1 MRTAIRTTTCLALG
15 GLLAMPLLLSACGDG
30 APTSPGPVPVPE
42 AQLTFLRQAPS
53 APPLL
58 TTDTTVIATKG
69 QDLEVRLF
77 YAPPPGSGSA
87 TGEEFLRL
95 KIEEQTLLRYPAS
108 HPRQGTL
115 FQDGDT
121 VSIRIQVAPED
132 IIATLEPNGLLFNP
146 NEPARLKLR
155 YAEADDDIDNDG
167 DPDPELEV
175 EIDMWRQ
182 ENPGDP
188 WFRIGTVKSEALDE
202 VEAELFGFSRYA
214 LAI

>member
-1 MRTAIRTTTCLALG
+1 MRTANWTTTCLAPG
-15 GLLAMPLLLSACGDG
+15 AMIAMALLISACGDDG
-30 APTSPGPVPVPE
+30 PTSPGPMPVPE
-42 AQLTFLRQAPS
+42 AQLTFLRQAPT

-77 YAPPPGSGSA
+77 YAPAPGSGSQ

-95 KIEEQTLLRYPAS
+95 KIEEETLLRYPAN
-108 HPRQGTL
+108 HPRQGAV

-132 IIATLEPNGLLFNP
+132 IIATLEPSGLLFNT
-146 NEPARLKLR
+146 NEPAKLKLR
-155 YAEADDDIDNDG
+155 YAEADDDIDEDG
-167 DPDPELEV
+167 SPDPELEV

-188 WFRIGTVKSEALDE
+188 WFRIGNVKSEDLDE

>member
-1 MRTAIRTTTCLALG
+1 MRTTNWKTAVLTFG
-15 GLLAMPLLLSACGDG
+15 GLLAVPLLLSACGDDS
-30 APTSPGPVPVPE
+30 PTDPGPIPIPE
-42 AQLTFLRQAPS
+42 AQLTFLRQAPN

-58 TTDTTVIATKG
+58 TTDTTVVATKG

-95 KIEEQTLLRYPAS
+95 KIEEETLLRYPEN
-108 HPRQGTL
+108 HPRQGAA

-121 VSIRIQVAPED
+121 VSIRIQVAPDD
-132 IIATLEPNGLLFNP
+132 IIATLEPSGLTFNP
-146 NEPARLKLR
+146 NEPAKLKLR
-155 YAEADDDIDNDG
+155 YAQSDEDIDDDG
-167 DPDPELEV
+167 DADPELED

-182 ENPGDP
+182 ENLGDP
-188 WFRIGTVKSEALDE
+188 WFRIGTVKSEDLDE
-202 VEAELFGFSRYA
+202 VEADLFGFSRYA

>member
-1 MRTAIRTTTCLALG
+1 MRLTNWTTTGLTLG
-15 GLLAMPLLLSACGDG
+15 GLLVVPWLLAGCGDDS
-30 APTSPGPVPVPE
+30 PTAPGPTPTPE
-42 AQLTFLRQAPS
+42 AQLTFLRQAAT

-69 QDLEVRLF
+69 QDLEVRIF
-77 YAPPPGSGSA
+77 YAPEPGSGSA

-95 KIEEQTLLRYPAS
+95 KIEEETLLRYPDG
-108 HPRQGTL
+108 HPRQGAL

-121 VSIRIQVAPED
+121 VSIRIQVAPAD
-132 IIATLEPNGLLFNP
+132 IIATLEPSGLQFNP
-146 NEPARLKLR
+146 NEPAKLKLR
-155 YAEADDDIDNDG
+155 YAEADDDIDDDG
-167 DPDPELEV
+167 DDDPELEV

-182 ENPGDP
+182 EDLGDP
-188 WFRIGTVKSEALDE
+188 WFRIGTVKSEDLDQ

>member
-1 MRTAIRTTTCLALG
+1 MRTTNWTTTCMALG
-15 GLLAMPLLLSACGDG
+15 GLLTMLLSACGDDP
-30 APTSPGPVPVPE
+30 PTSPGPTPTPE
-42 AQLTFLRQAPS
+42 AQLTFLRQAPN

-58 TTDTTVIATKG
+58 TTDTTVVATKG

-77 YAPPPGSGSA
+77 YADPGSGGA
-87 TGEEFLRL
+87 GEEFLRL
-95 KIEEQTLLRYPAS
+95 KIEEETLLRYPDN
-108 HPRQGTL
+108 HPRQGAL

-121 VSIRIQVAPED
+121 VSIRIRIAPED

-146 NEPARLKLR
+146 NEPAKLKLR
-155 YAEADDDIDNDG
+155 YAEADDDIDDDG
-167 DPDPELEV
+167 EPDPELEG

-188 WFRIGTVKSEALDE
+188 WFRIGNVKSEDLDE
-202 VEAELFGFSRYA
+202 VEADLFGFSRYA

>member
-1 MRTAIRTTTCLALG
+1 
-15 GLLAMPLLLSACGDG
+15 
-30 APTSPGPVPVPE
+30 
-42 AQLTFLRQAPS
+42 
-53 APPLL
+53 L

-77 YAPPPGSGSA
+77 YAPSPGSGSQ

-95 KIEEQTLLRYPAS
+95 KIEEETLLRYPDN
-108 HPRQGTL
+108 HPRQGAL

-121 VSIRIQVAPED
+121 VSIRIQIAPAD
-132 IIATLEPNGLLFNP
+132 IIATLEPSGLLFNT
-146 NEPARLKLR
+146 NEPAKLKLR
-155 YAEADDDIDNDG
+155 YAESDDDIDEDG
-167 DPDPELEV
+167 SPDPELEV

-188 WFRIGTVKSEALDE
+188 WFRIGTVKSEDLDE

>member
-1 MRTAIRTTTCLALG
+1 MRIRDWTTTCSALG
-15 GLLAMPLLLSACGDG
+15 GLLLLPLLLAACGDDS
-30 APTSPGPVPVPE
+30 PTSPGPNPTPE
-42 AQLTFLRQAPS
+42 AQLTFLRQSPN

-58 TTDTTVIATKG
+58 TSDTTVIATKG

-77 YAPPPGSGSA
+77 YADTANGGA
-87 TGEEFLRL
+87 GDEFLRL
-95 KIEEQTLLRYPAS
+95 KIEEETLQRYPNN
-108 HPRQGTL
+108 HPRQGAL

-132 IIATLEPNGLLFNP
+132 IIATLEPSGLQFNP
-146 NEPARLKLR
+146 NEPAKLKLR
-155 YAEADDDIDNDG
+155 YAESDDDIDNDG
-167 DPDPELEV
+167 DEDPELEV

-182 ENPGDP
+182 ENIGDP
-188 WFRIGTVKSEALDE
+188 WFRIGTVKSEDLDE

>member
-1 MRTAIRTTTCLALG
+1 MV
-15 GLLAMPLLLSACGDG
+15 MPLLVAACGDDS
-30 APTSPGPVPVPE
+30 PTDPGPIPIPE
-42 AQLTFLRQAPS
+42 AQLTFLRQAPN

-58 TTDTTVIATKG
+58 TTDTTVLATKG
-69 QDLEVRLF
+69 QDLEVRIF
-77 YAPPPGSGSA
+77 YAPAPGSGSQ

-95 KIEEQTLLRYPAS
+95 KLEEETLLRYPAN
-108 HPRQGTL
+108 HPRQGAL

-132 IIATLEPNGLLFNP
+132 IIATLEPSGLQFDP
-146 NEPARLKLR
+146 SEPAKLKLR
-155 YAEADDDIDNDG
+155 YAESDDDIDDDG
-167 DPDPELEV
+167 DDDPELEV

-188 WFRIGTVKSEALDE
+188 WFRIGTVKSEDLDE

>member
-1 MRTAIRTTTCLALG
+1 MRTTKWETTVLGLA
-15 GLLAMPLLLSACGDG
+15 GLMFMSLLSGCGDDP
-30 APTSPGPVPVPE
+30 PTSPGPTPVPE
-42 AQLTFLRQAPS
+42 AQLTFLRQGPT

-58 TTDTTVIATKG
+58 TTDTTVTATKG

-77 YAPPPGSGSA
+77 YAPAPGSGSA

-95 KIEEQTLLRYPAS
+95 KLGEETLLRYPPN
-108 HPRQGTL
+108 HPRQGAL

-121 VSIRIQVAPED
+121 VSIRIQVDPQE
-132 IIATLEPNGLLFNP
+132 IIATLEPSGLTFNV
-146 NEPARLKLR
+146 NEPATLKLR
-155 YAEADDDIDNDG
+155 YAESDDDIDDDG
-167 DPDPELEV
+167 ESDPELES

-188 WFRIGTVKSEALDE
+188 WFRIGTTKSEDLDE